1 MLYKLFEKLFLAAY
15 YFTIA
20 IKRSGENIIQ
30 ALRFKAEYVIPANSG
45 DWCADPFIAEDNG
58 KAYLFYEKVENDLGR
73 IEVAE
78 IYDDCSVSKP
88 TVILSGDSH
97 YSYPYVFK
105 KSDKWYMIPESSA
118 QGEVCLY
125 EATQF
130 PYKWA
135 NVKTLLHEAAVDT
148 TVFEYEGNTYLL
160 TFIPE
165 KGTEYVQ
172 PKAYVFENGEL
183 APLEWTGADRLSVRG
198 AGAPFEYDGKLY
210 RPVQVSTPVRYGDKV
225 AFAEISINGKEYS
238 ERICSALEAE
248 SISAKLRFYD
258 GLHTYSASEHFEVI
272 DIRCREFDIFKPVK
286 KLCGIISKLIKHA
299 HGDRR

>member
-1 MLYKLFEKLFLAAY
+1 MLKKILSRFFLATY

-20 IKRSGENIIQ
+20 IKKRGENIIITR
-30 ALRFKAEYVIPANSG
+30 RFNAEYVFPANAD

-73 IEVAE
+73 IEVVE

-88 TVILSGDSH
+88 TVILSGHSH

-118 QGEVCLY
+118 LGEVCLY
-125 EATQF
+125 KATEF

-135 NVKTLLHEAAVDT
+135 KVETILHEAAVDT
-148 TVFEYEGNTYLL
+148 TIFEYEGNTYLL
-160 TFIPE
+160 TFIPKKSSE
-165 KGTEYVQ
+165 CVEA
-172 PKAYVFENGEL
+172 KAYIFENNEL
-183 APLEWTGADRLSVRG
+183 VPLKWTGADKLSVRG
-198 AGAPFEYDGKLY
+198 AGAPFEYAGKLF

-238 ERICSALEAE
+238 ERICCALEAAN
-248 SISAKLRFYD
+248 IAAKLRFYD
-258 GLHTYSASEHFEVI
+258 GLHTYSASEQFEVI

-286 KLCGIISKLIKHA
+286 KLWSIISKLIKHTP
-299 HGDRR
+299 GDRR